1 MLTNQIQV
9 FDSPQFGAIRTI
21 AREGS
26 PLFCLADVCKAV
38 GLTNPSSVK
47 QRLDPEDV
55 QLIDLHALNSV
66 EGTGNGLTNFVTES
80 GFFDIL
86 LQSSSPEVKP
96 FRKWVTSEVLPSI
109 RKDGGYIMTSKE
121 DSPEE
126 IMARAIL
133 LAQTT
138 IERQRQRVQQLEAES
153 ASKDSAIAEMKPKAI
168 FADALA
174 ASDKSILVGELA
186 KILRQN
192 GIEMGQN
199 RLFRYLRENGYLCTK
214 GECYNQPSQKS
225 LEMGLFE
232 IKKTVVMKPNGD
244 SIITTTSKVTAKGQ
258 SYFVNRFL
266 AA

>member
-1 MLTNQIQV
+1 MQTNQIQV

-26 PLFCLADVCKAV
+26 PLFCLVDICKALDL
-38 GLTNPSSVK
+38 GNPSQVK
-47 QRLDPEDV
+47 TRLGDGVISNEVILDSLGR
-55 QLIDLHALNSV
+55 QQEA
-66 EGTGNGLTNFVTES
+66 NFVTED
-80 GFFDIL
+80 GLYDCIFD
-86 LQSSSPEVKP
+86 SRKPEAKA

-258 SYFVNRFL
+258 SYFVNKFL

>member
-1 MLTNQIQV
+1 MQPNENLKISIFTS
-9 FDSPQFGAIRTI
+9 DQFGDVRTYLKDG
-21 AREGS
+21 E
-26 PLFCLADVCKAV
+26 PVFCLNDICRALEIA
-38 GLTNPSSVK
+38 NARNVK
-47 QRLDPEDV
+47 SRLDVEDV
-55 QLIDLHALNSV
+55 RLMDTPTSGGVQSMAY
-66 EGTGNGLTNFVTES
+66 VTEA
-80 GFFDIL
+80 GLYDVIL
-86 LQSSSPEVKP
+86 RSDTPKAKP
-96 FRKWVTSEVLPSI
+96 FRKWVTSELLPTV
-109 RKDGGYIMTSKE
+109 RRTGGYLAAV
-121 DSPEE
+121 PEE
-126 IMARAIL
+126 TPEETMARAIL

-258 SYFVNRFL
+258 SYFVNKFL

>member
-26 PLFCLADVCKAV
+26 PLFCLADVCKALDL
-38 GLTNPSSVK
+38 GNPSQVK
-47 QRLDPEDV
+47 TRLGDGVISNEVILDSLGR
-55 QLIDLHALNSV
+55 QQEA
-66 EGTGNGLTNFVTES
+66 NFVTED
-80 GFFDIL
+80 GLYDCIFD
-86 LQSSSPEVKP
+86 SRKPEAKA

-126 IMARAIL
+126 IMAKALNI
-133 LAQTT
+133 ANSI
-138 IERQRQRVQQLEAES
+138 IERKNKLITEQEQRIASLEPAECFT
-153 ASKDSAIAEMKPKAI
+153 KAV
-168 FADALA
+168 
-174 ASDKSILVGELA
+174 STSEHSILVGELA

-199 RLFRYLRENGYLCTK
+199 RLFRWLRENGFLCTK
-214 GECYNQPSQKS
+214 GEAYNQPTQKA

-232 IKKTVVMKPNGD
+232 IKKSVVLKPNGN
-244 SIITTTSKVTAKGQ
+244 SLTITTPKVTGKGQ
-258 SYFVNRFL
+258 VYFVHRFL
-266 AA
+266 S